1 MHAICMYLLCLF
13 IKFKLQTPT
22 KLNLDVTDFLDSPR
36 KSELEVLLYAD
47 CISYCHDVSMNK

>member
-1 MHAICMYLLCLF
+1 MRYACICDACSL
-13 IKFKLQTPT
+13 KFKLQTRA

-47 CISYCHDVSMNK
+47 CISYCNNVSYE